1 MPIDTNRDGI
11 ADRGMIEIWAKD
23 FDRGSY
29 HICGYKNLKFSFSS
43 DVNDRVR
50 VFTCDDLGKNTIE
63 MWVGYFWQSVILQ
76 NND

>member
-29 HICGYKNLKFSFSS
+29 HICGYKNLKFSFHLMSM
-43 DVNDRVR
+43 
-50 VFTCDDLGKNTIE
+50 IE
-63 MWVGYFWQSVILQ
+63 CEFLHAMT
-76 NND
+76 